1 MTYNG
6 WIKLHRSLFDNP
18 VVTAS
23 SDSLTIW
30 LFLLANASISER
42 KVCFKGK
49 EITLK
54 RGQLITSRKMISQ
67 CVRNPIHESTVQRTL
82 DKFKKANMI
91 TPETTKKDRLITI
104 TNWDKYQDGKTFS
117 SVPNHTEKTT
127 DEQQKNFNRTHK
139 KNVKNNKTA
148 NNKRNLDHTFSNE
161 NCSFDPEAFAQQ
173 SIFDE
178 KQPDESG

>member
-91 TPETTKKDRLITI
+91 TQETTNKDRLITI
-104 TNWDKYQDGKTFS
+104 ANWDKYQDGKTFS
-117 SVPNHTEKTT
+117 SVPSHTEKTT
-127 DEQQKNFNRTHK
+127 GGQQTTNSRTQIKKDKNSEIT
-139 KNVKNNKTA
+139 NNKK
-148 NNKRNLDHTFSNE
+148 KRDHTFSTE

-173 SIFDE
+173 SLFDE